1 MIEDAAE
8 ILYEFKK
15 DIMPQVFVAIK
26 ALKGEHPE
34 EWKRERR
41 IDYLKGKMEDV
52 IFDTF
57 YLMNDYEELKKGND
71 SHSRL
76 YVGSRIVEKV
86 ENILELQNNIIHLK
100 IPGRK
105 NGKGRKITD
114 DMIERAREYPF
125 DQLVEVTRNK
135 MAVCPFHGDKD
146 PSFSIKNNYGWCFGC
161 GWKGDTIKFVMEK
174 EGLKFAD
181 AVRRLQ

>member
-1 MIEDAAE
+1 VIEDVAE

-15 DIMPQVFVAIK
+15 DAMSQVFISIK
-26 ALKGEHPE
+26 TLKGEYPE
-34 EWKRERR
+34 EWQRERR
-41 IDYLKGKMEDV
+41 IDYLKTCMEDV

-57 YLMNDYEELKKGND
+57 YLMNDYEELQKGND
-71 SHSRL
+71 SYSRM

-86 ENILELQNNIIHLK
+86 ESILELQNNIIHLRT
-100 IPGRK
+100 PGRK
-105 NGKGRKITD
+105 NGKGRIITD

-161 GWKGDTIKFVMEK
+161 QWHGNAIDFVMERD
-174 EGLKFAD
+174 GLKFAD